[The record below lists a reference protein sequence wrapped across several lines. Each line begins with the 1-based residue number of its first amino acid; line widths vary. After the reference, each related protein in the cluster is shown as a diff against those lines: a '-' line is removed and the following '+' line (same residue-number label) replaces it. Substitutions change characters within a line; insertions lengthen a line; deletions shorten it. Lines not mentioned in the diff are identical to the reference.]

1 MKPTPAAAFPS
12 GDVISVY
19 PGKEGPMPAIGL
31 VVFNEAIQDMRAFKK
46 LESYIGFEETVK
58 FIEDILGTVRFD
70 KCFNDAQLLS
80 LRNRV
85 NSKLTEL
92 ASLTE

>member
-1 MKPTPAAAFPS
+1 
-12 GDVISVY
+12 
-19 PGKEGPMPAIGL
+19 
-31 VVFNEAIQDMRAFKK
+31 
-46 LESYIGFEETVK
+46 VK

-92 ASLTE
+92 ARLTERAFYTIRHQYYN

>member
-1 MKPTPAAAFPS
+1 
-12 GDVISVY
+12 
-19 PGKEGPMPAIGL
+19 MPAIGL

-70 KCFNDAQLLS
+70 KCFNDAQLLG

-92 ASLTE
+92 ARLTE